1 MVTVI
6 LEIVS
11 SEDKLRHSRKMCGCS
26 SIFGVSQFMHPLNR
40 HRSPRIFLRKTIA
53 AAALLGTWLLT
64 MPVHSQEPA
73 ARPKIGLVLEGG
85 GALGFAHI
93 GVIEWMEQHHIP
105 VDYVAGTSMGGLVGG
120 LYASGQSPAE
130 IQAFV
135 GGIHWSRVLGGELPY
150 RALSFRRK
158 EDKLAFPN
166 RIDLGLKGGLSG
178 PEGLNSGSAVGLL
191 LDEKM
196 LPYYDLKN
204 FDDLPIPFRCVA
216 TDMTTGEAYV
226 FHNGSMAQA
235 MRATMSIPGVFAPVQ
250 HDGHYFSDGG
260 AVDNL
265 PVDVAKKMG
274 AQVIIAV
281 FLDTGAFDPKSLT
294 SLGGVL
300 GRNLGI
306 IVQANERESMK
317 SATVLLKANVSGF
330 TSADFEESAK
340 IIPRGVQVATEHAA
354 ELEKYA
360 LNDADWKAYVAE
372 RDARRRAKVPVPRF
386 IEVYGIKGLQKA
398 EVARQFV
405 KYIGK
410 PIDTDKIDGTI
421 ADLEGTGTYS
431 SISYNMIDKNGQTGL
446 LVRPRTKNYAPPFL
460 NVGATLSS
468 NDSNNIQ
475 LGLGGRATFVGL
487 VGEGSE
493 LRVQGSIGQLAGA
506 SGELYKPIFPGKAL
520 FVAPRGY
527 FAHQERVY
535 FVDGQQLAQFT
546 EHRNGFGLDLGYQ
559 FNSKTELR
567 AGEDYQWYGEQR
579 TIGTPVAEQ
588 FTLTPWVSSVR
599 FQYLGQ
605 DDVMVPTKG
614 SIVQSQYSY
623 ATQRP
628 NATGGFSQWDTYSA
642 HFFPVR
648 DRWIVFGT
656 ASGGTS
662 FGATNLGL
670 AGFTLGGPLRLSAY
684 RRGELLGNDY
694 FLFQPGVLFRLAR
707 LNPVLGGA
715 VYGTVFYEIGKVW
728 DGPSGTPT
736 LPNDISGGFV
746 VKTLLGPIYGGGSV
760 GDTNHRKWFIGIGRV
775 F

>member
-1 MVTVI
+1 
-6 LEIVS
+6 
-11 SEDKLRHSRKMCGCS
+11 
-26 SIFGVSQFMHPLNR
+26 MHPFNLDR
-40 HRSPRIFLRKTIA
+40 FSQAFLKKMIA
-53 AAALLGTWLLT
+53 ACALLLT
-64 MPVHSQEPA
+64 LPGRSQEPVA
-73 ARPKIGLVLEGG
+73 VPASRPKIGLVLEGG

-105 VDYVAGTSMGGLVGG
+105 VDYVAGTSMGGVVGG

-130 IQAFV
+130 IRTFV
-135 GGIHWSRVLGGELPY
+135 GGIHWARVLGGELPY
-150 RALSFRRK
+150 QALSFRRK

-166 RIDLGLKGGLSG
+166 RIELGLKDGLSV
-178 PEGLNSGSAVGLL
+178 PAGLNSGSAVGLL

-216 TDMTTGEAYV
+216 TDMTMGEAYV
-226 FHNGSMAQA
+226 FHDGSLAQA

-250 HDGHYFSDGG
+250 HDGHFFSDGA

-274 AQVIIAV
+274 AQIIIAV
-281 FLDTGAFDPKSLT
+281 YLDTGAFDPKSLS

-306 IVQANERESMK
+306 VVQENERESMK
-317 SATVLLKANVSGF
+317 NATVLLKANVSGF
-330 TSADFEESAK
+330 TSSDFEQSAK
-340 IIPRGVQVATEHAA
+340 LIPRGTQVAMEHAA

-360 LNDADWKAYVAE
+360 LNDADWNAYVAE
-372 RDARRRAKVPVPRF
+372 RNARRRFKVPVPRF
-386 IEVYGIKGLQKA
+386 IDVYGIKGLQQA
-398 EVARQFV
+398 EVARQFG

-410 PIDTDKIDGTI
+410 PIDTEKIDGTI
-421 ADLEGTGTYS
+421 RDLEGTGIYE
-431 SISYNMIDKNGQTGL
+431 SISYNMIDRDGQTGL
-446 LVRPRTKNYAPPFL
+446 LVRPRMKNYAPPFL

-475 LGLGGRATFVGL
+475 LGLGGRATFVNVAGA
-487 VGEGSE
+487 GSE
-493 LRVQGSIGQLAGA
+493 LRVQASIGQLAGA
-506 SGELYKPIFPGKAL
+506 SGELYKPLFPGKAL

-535 FVDGQQLAQFT
+535 FMDGQQLAQFT

-559 FNSKTELR
+559 FNSRAELR
-567 AGEDYQWYGEQR
+567 LGEDYQWYGEQR
-579 TIGTPVAEQ
+579 TIGTPIAEQ
-588 FTLTPWVSSVR
+588 FNLTPWVSSVR

-614 SIVQSQYSY
+614 SILQSQYSY
-623 ATQRP
+623 DTQRP
-628 NATGGFSQWDTYSA
+628 NASGGFSQWDTYSA
-642 HFFPVR
+642 HFIPVR

-694 FLFQPGVLFRLAR
+694 FLFQPGVMFRMAR

-715 VYGTVFYEIGKVW
+715 VYATAFYEIGKVW
-728 DGPSGTPT
+728 GGPSGTPS

-746 VKTLLGPIYGGGSV
+746 VKTLLGPVYGGGSV
-760 GDTNHRKWFIGIGRV
+760 GDTDHRKWFIGIGRV